1 LEVDIDKVRAILT
14 LTSPKTVKEVQGF
27 LGCVGYYWRFVAAYA
42 KIALPLTELMK
53 KDEELIWTEIR
64 QLAFEKLKECL
75 VKAPIL
81 SPPIWT
87 LAFHVT
93 IDASGFCLGAIL
105 WQEHQPKM
113 ENVVYYASKQMSLAE
128 RKYSATEREALGII

>member
-1 LEVDIDKVRAILT
+1 MGVTRGILLGHVVSNKGLEVDIDKVRAILT
-14 LTSPKTVKEVQGF
+14 LTSLKTVKEVQGF
-27 LGCVGYYWRFVAAYA
+27 LGCVGYYRWFVAAYA
-42 KIALPLTELMK
+42 KIALPLTELTK
-53 KDEELIWTEIR
+53 KDKEFIWTEIS

-93 IDASGFCLGAIL
+93 IDASGFCLGEIL
-105 WQEHQPKM
+105 
-113 ENVVYYASKQMSLAE
+113 
-128 RKYSATEREALGII
+128 